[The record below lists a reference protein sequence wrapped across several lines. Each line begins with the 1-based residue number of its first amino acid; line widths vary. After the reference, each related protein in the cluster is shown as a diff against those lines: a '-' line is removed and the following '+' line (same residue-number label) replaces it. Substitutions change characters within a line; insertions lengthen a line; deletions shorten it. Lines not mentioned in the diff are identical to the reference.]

1 MSDISEEPLKSFNSQ
16 IIEEFRANGG
26 KVAMFGDAPVVI
38 LHTIGAKSGQL
49 RETPL
54 VALVEDDGMYV
65 FASAAGAPKHPAWY
79 HNLKSN
85 PEITVEY
92 GTDSFTARVEELPED
107 EGQAKIRAQG
117 AIMPQFLEYIES
129 AAPRLIPAFAITR
142 L

>member
-1 MSDISEEPLKSFNSQ
+1 MLGE
-16 IIEEFRANGG
+16 
-26 KVAMFGDAPVVI
+26 APVVI

-49 RETPL
+49 RVTPL
-54 VALVEDDGMYV
+54 VALVDDDGMYV

-79 HNLKSN
+79 HNLKAN

-107 EGQAKIRAQG
+107 EGQTKIRAQG
-117 AIMPQFLEYIES
+117 AIMPQFLDYIES
-129 AAPRLIPAFAITR
+129 AAPRLIPAFEINR